1 MPPKKRN
8 SGTQKD
14 LIKPGAEGGSQSDKK
29 ESPVLSLKK
38 HRDKDTEFVI
48 FCKNLHVSDLVCE
61 QTWKLWKTVQETVNE
76 VLEGRAKLWGAC
88 LFVTI
93 TDMDTACFTLTQLLK
108 AVNMNVKGFL
118 GLVRKLDVNLDTIS
132 TKVNAAVMR
141 LEKKYDVTLALYQRF
156 EKYFQLI
163 IHLSLCLSSKNCST
177 LLLCYY
183 MYKIT
188 LVLFKGKALQMED
201 DLVISFQLLLCV
213 MEYFIKRCPADLVQ
227 PLYKSVI
234 TVQSPPTRTSRRS
247 QNKAKARPPEP
258 ELDVRLLETLS
269 KENECNAEE
278 VKNVYQTSF
287 TAFLE
292 SLHLLKSIDL
302 PQVKILNQQYE
313 EHYLKERDFDA
324 RLFLDGD
331 ETIFAPKIEIT
342 QVEKTPQKNL
352 QEDDAVR
359 IIPQTP
365 IRAAMTSIQQLRGD
379 LVSNGD
385 KPSTN
390 LNTYFKNCTVDPT
403 QNVLKRLETLGQTFS
418 QRFSQAVGPR
428 FISTGKQRYTLGV
441 RLYYKVMEAML
452 KSVRMLPC
460 YFPHSKLLNDSKFHT
475 SLLACA
481 LEVVMATYGESSF
494 KSGGNG
500 SESSESNLCFPW
512 ILDVFELAAFDFY
525 KVIESFIKAEPTLS
539 KDIVKHLETC
549 ENLIME
555 KIAWVMG
562 SPLFDLLK
570 LEQEADAAETPVE
583 TPANLNQPLQHNHT
597 AADLYLSPL
606 RPGIRV
612 LPPESPAT
620 LSSQAPAIALTP
632 TQVAA
637 QPSRHAKSNSLSLFY
652 KKLYR
657 LAYTRLKML
666 CSYLLSYHPELEP
679 IIWTLFQHTLQ
690 HEYELMR
697 NRHLDQ
703 LMMSAMYAIAKVKS
717 VDLRFKTIVTAY
729 KNMPNTKQE
738 TFKQVLISEGNY
750 DSIIVFYN
758 QVFMQRLKTNILQ
771 YASPRPPTLSPIP
784 QIPRS
789 PYHFPNSPL
798 RVPGSN
804 NVYISPLKSTRMS
817 PGIMT
822 PRSRFLLQNLFTTS
836 MTELY
841 LHIYVCPCRMLVSI
855 GESFGLSNRFQKIN
869 QMVNSSD
876 RSYKRTLDLGPSLKP
891 LKRLRFDVDG
901 QDEAD
906 GSKSSGDS
914 TLIQK
919 LAEMSSTRSRMQEQ
933 KMKEDAESKKD

>member
-8 SGTQKD
+8 SGTQKEPV
-14 LIKPGAEGGSQSDKK
+14 KPTVEAAAESDKK
-29 ESPVLSLKK
+29 DGSVLSLKK
-38 HRDKDTEFVI
+38 HRDKDTDFAI
-48 FCKNLHVSDLVCE
+48 FCKNLLVSDLVCE

-76 VLEGRAKLWGAC
+76 VVDGRMQLWGAC
-88 LFVTI
+88 LFVTV
-93 TDMDTACFTLTQLLK
+93 TDLDAASFTLTQLLK
-108 AVNMNVKGFL
+108 TIKINLKGFL

-141 LEKKYDVTLALYQRF
+141 LEKKYEVTLALYQRF
-156 EKYFQLI
+156 EKI
-163 IHLSLCLSSKNCST
+163 CKNIFVMGTSEGNQDLARSCWT
-177 LLLCYY
+177 LFLLA
-183 MYKIT
+183 
-188 LVLFKGKALQMED
+188 KGKALQMED
-201 DLVISFQLLLCV
+201 DLVISFQLLLCA
-213 MEYFIKRCPADLVQ
+213 MEYFIKRSPADLVQ

-234 TVQSPPTRTSRRS
+234 IVQSPPTRTSRRS
-247 QNKAKARPPEP
+247 QSKAKSRLPES
-258 ELDVRLLETLS
+258 ELNVQLLENLS
-269 KENECNAEE
+269 KDNDCSAEE

-292 SLHLLKSIDL
+292 SLDLLKAVDL
-302 PQVKILNQQYE
+302 PQVNSLNQLYE

-331 ETIFAPKIEIT
+331 ETVLAPKMEIAE
-342 QVEKTPQKNL
+342 VEKTPKKTM
-352 QEDDAVR
+352 QEDGVR
-359 IIPQTP
+359 IPPQTP

-385 KPSTN
+385 KPSTK

-403 QNVLKRLETLGQTFS
+403 QNVQKRLDILGQTFS

-452 KSVRMLPC
+452 KSEEKRLSVQN
-460 YFPHSKLLNDSKFHT
+460 FSKLLNDSTFHT

-500 SESSESNLCFPW
+500 SEASESNLCFPW

-555 KIAWVMG
+555 KIAWLTD

-570 LEQEADAAETPVE
+570 HEQDAGAAEMPLE
-583 TPANLNQPLQHNHT
+583 TPGSMNLPLQHNHT

-606 RPGIRV
+606 RPGTRV
-612 LPPESPAT
+612 LPPESAT
-620 LSSQAPAIALTP
+620 ASSQAPAPPQI
-632 TQVAA
+632 
-637 QPSRHAKSNSLSLFY
+637 QPPQPPRHAKSNSLGLFY

-666 CSYLLSYHPELEP
+666 CSYLLSIHSDLEP

-690 HEYELMR
+690 HEYELMK

-717 VDLRFKTIVTAY
+717 TDLRFKTIVSAY

-738 TFKQVLISEGNY
+738 TFKQVLISDGNY

-758 QVFMQRLKTNILQ
+758 QVFMQKLKTNILQ

-789 PYHFPNSPL
+789 PYKFPNSPL

-804 NVYISPLKSTRMS
+804 NVYISPMKSAHMS
-817 PGIMT
+817 PCIMT
-822 PRSRFLLQNLFTTS
+822 PRS
-836 MTELY
+836 
-841 LHIYVCPCRMLVSI
+841 RMLVSI

-876 RSYKRTLDLGPSLKP
+876 RSFKRTLDLGPSLKP

-933 KMKEDAESKKD
+933 KMREDAELKQEPK